1 MFDIEALR
9 LLDAV
14 ARTGSFTAAAA
25 RLDYTQSAVSRR
37 IASLERQAGG
47 PLFERL
53 PRGVRLTPAGE
64 LLHRHAAVVLNRL
77 DRAAED
83 LAGIHG
89 GYRGRVRVGAFA
101 TANVALVPVALR
113 AFRREF
119 PQVEPVPVEAPSPGL
134 MRRMR
139 EGGLDVAVVSDY
151 PSGLPYDDEV
161 EIVQLAEDELLV
173 ALPGDHRLAAADP
186 ADPVDLRELREETWI
201 EAPPPGRR
209 TALADAC
216 ARAGFTPR
224 TTVRI
229 AEWTGKFG
237 FVAAGLGV
245 TLVPSLA
252 AWAVPAGLALRS
264 LGEFAPRRTVSAALP
279 PACLPAA
286 RALVRF
292 LAESADEQ
300 VRAVAED
307 RRRGGA
313 RRAERGRSGGARRA
327 AERGRSGQARQ

>member
-1 MFDIEALR
+1 MFDIDALR

-47 PLFERL
+47 PLFERM

-64 LLHRHAAVVLNRL
+64 LLHRHATVVLNRL

-89 GYRGRVRVGAFA
+89 GYRGRVRLGAFA
-101 TANVALVPVALR
+101 TANVALVPGALR

-119 PQVEPVPVEAPSPGL
+119 PQVEPVPVEAPSGGL
-134 MRRMR
+134 LRRMR

-151 PSGLPYDDEV
+151 PSGLPYDDEI

-173 ALPGDHRLAAADP
+173 ALPGDHPLAAT
-186 ADPVDLRELREETWI
+186 DPVDLRELREETWI

-209 TALADAC
+209 TMLADAC

-224 TTVRI
+224 TTLKI

-252 AWAVPAGLALRS
+252 ARAVPAGLALRS
-264 LGEFAPRRTVSAALP
+264 LGGFAPRRTVSAALP
-279 PACLPAA
+279 PDCLPAA
-286 RALVRF
+286 RTLVRF
-292 LAESADEQ
+292 LAEAADEQ
-300 VRAVAED
+300 VRAVVAE
-307 RRRGGA
+307 RRREG
-313 RRAERGRSGGARRA
+313 RAGQTVER
-327 AERGRSGQARQ
+327 

>member
-1 MFDIEALR
+1 MFDVDALR

-25 RLDYTQSAVSRR
+25 ELAYTQSAVSRR

-64 LLHRHAAVVLNRL
+64 LLRQHALVVLNRL
-77 DRAAED
+77 ARAADE

-89 GYRGRVRVGAFA
+89 GYRGRVRLGAFA
-101 TANVALVPVALR
+101 TANVALVPAALR

-119 PQVEPVPVEAPSPGL
+119 PQVELVPGEGPSGGL
-134 MRRMR
+134 LRRMR
-139 EGGLDVAVVSDY
+139 EGSLDVAVVSDY

-161 EIVQLAEDELLV
+161 EIVALAEDELLV
-173 ALPGDHRLAAADP
+173 ALPGDHPLAAGES
-186 ADPVDLRELREETWI
+186 VDLRELREETWI

-209 TALADAC
+209 TMLGDAC

-224 TTVRI
+224 TLKI
-229 AEWTGKFG
+229 SEWTGKFG

-252 AWAVPAGLALRS
+252 AWAVPPGLVLRS

-279 PACLPAA
+279 RTPLPAA
-286 RALVRF
+286 RALLEF
-292 LAESADEQ
+292 LAG
-300 VRAVAED
+300 AVA
-307 RRRGGA
+307 GVTG
-313 RRAERGRSGGARRA
+313 
-327 AERGRSGQARQ
+327 GQARQ